1 VRRLVLVAIAVAGA
15 LGACSGSDAGIAPQT
30 VPSTTTSTVRA
41 TTTTTTPDIC
51 STMPERAAPDPNRS
65 RYRLTVDVRPSERT
79 VDGDLTVVFVPDLD
93 TDHLVFR
100 LWPNGPRLA
109 RTGASLDTGDVTVDG
124 TPAVAAQED
133 PTQLVVRN
141 GSTFVAGRPVEA
153 HMTWRLRLP
162 GVTDDRVSRAGDAV
176 RLGSFFPILAWEPS
190 VGWATDAPTT
200 VSAEAS
206 TAPTADFDVTIEVP
220 DGLSVLAS
228 GAQDTPGHWT
238 ATAMRDFALSVGR
251 FTTAT
256 ATAHVPHPVA
266 VTVGVHAGVR
276 DTPQRYLDKAVRVL
290 EDFSLRFGSYPWP
303 TYTVALTPGLRGGV
317 EYPGHTMQGPD
328 TIGRTTSHEIGHQW
342 FYALVGN
349 GQGRDPWLDEGL
361 ATYAEGRF
369 EDTLGAAQI
378 VEIPAEAKG
387 HAGEPMTFWE
397 SRGRAYYA
405 GVYLQS
411 AQALLALG
419 GVERVD
425 CALRLYTAD
434 AAYRIARP
442 ADLFAVLARV
452 FPHTAEVMAGYGLH
466 P

>member
-1 VRRLVLVAIAVAGA
+1 VIAVAGA
-15 LGACSGSDAGIAPQT
+15 LAACSGSDAIDAPST
-30 VPSTTTSTVRA
+30 VPSTTASTLRA
-41 TTTTTTPDIC
+41 ITTTTTPPDIC
-51 STMPERAAPDPNRS
+51 STTPVRATPDLKRP

-79 VDGDLTVVFVPDLD
+79 VQGDLVVVFVPDVD
-93 TDHLVFR
+93 TDRLVFR

-109 RTGASLDTGDVTVDG
+109 RVGVSLETGDVTVG
-124 TPAVAAQED
+124 GAPASATRES
-133 PTQLVVRN
+133 PTVLIVQN
-141 GSTFVAGRPVEA
+141 GSTFVAGHAVEA
-153 HMTWRLRLP
+153 RMTWRLVLP
-162 GVTDDRVSRAGDAV
+162 GLTDDRIARAGDAV
-176 RLGSFFPILAWEPS
+176 RLGSFFPMLVWEPG
-190 VGWATDAPTT
+190 VGWATDPPTE

-206 TAPTADFDVTIEVP
+206 TAPVADFDVTVSVP
-220 DGLSVLAS
+220 EGSSVLAS
-228 GAQDTPGHWT
+228 GAQDSPGHWT

-256 ATAHVPHPVA
+256 TTAHVPHPVS
-266 VTVGVHAGVR
+266 VTVGVDAGVR

-303 TYTVALTPGLRGGV
+303 TYTIALTPGLRGGV

-349 GQGRDPWLDEGL
+349 DQGRDPWLDEGL

-378 VEIPAEAKG
+378 VEIPPEAKG

-397 SRGRAYYA
+397 SRSRADYP

-411 AQALLALG
+411 AQALISLG

-425 CALRLYTAD
+425 CALRLYAAE

-442 ADLFAVLARV
+442 ADLFSVLTKV
-452 FPHTAEVMAGYGLH
+452 FPHAAEAMAGYGLH

>member
-1 VRRLVLVAIAVAGA
+1 
-15 LGACSGSDAGIAPQT
+15 
-30 VPSTTTSTVRA
+30 
-41 TTTTTTPDIC
+41 
-51 STMPERAAPDPNRS
+51 
-65 RYRLTVDVRPSERT
+65 
-79 VDGDLTVVFVPDLD
+79 
-93 TDHLVFR
+93 
-100 LWPNGPRLA
+100 
-109 RTGASLDTGDVTVDG
+109 
-124 TPAVAAQED
+124 
-133 PTQLVVRN
+133 
-141 GSTFVAGRPVEA
+141 
-153 HMTWRLRLP
+153 
-162 GVTDDRVSRAGDAV
+162 
-176 RLGSFFPILAWEPS
+176 
-190 VGWATDAPTT
+190 
-200 VSAEAS
+200 
-206 TAPTADFDVTIEVP
+206 
-220 DGLSVLAS
+220 
-228 GAQDTPGHWT
+228 
-238 ATAMRDFALSVGR
+238 MRDFALSVGR